1 MIKKADIIL
10 IAALFLFSAVSMVFF
25 IPLNEAGGKVVVNI
39 DNNIVGEFSLY
50 TDRTETFRT
59 ERGYNTLTI
68 KGGKVSVT
76 EADCPDGLCKHA
88 GENSQKGEQ
97 IVCLPHRFSAE
108 VR

>member
-76 EADCPDGLCKHA
+76 EADCPEPENHA
-88 GENSQKGEQ
+88 GSSFRKPDSP
-97 IVCLPHRFSAE
+97 PHAARC
-108 VR
+108 